1 MIYKV
6 FLVLM
11 VIAKLSHEFF
21 GKLLQ
26 SIAPAKHGNLRFYVF
41 ILLYCLQLFGFS
53 EQVKCSIFTYYNVR
67 VFAGRIG

>member
-26 SIAPAKHGNLRFYVF
+26 SIAPVKHGNLRFYVF
-41 ILLYCLQLFGFS
+41 MLLYRLQLFGFP
-53 EQVKCSIFTYYNVR
+53 NR
-67 VFAGRIG
+67 